1 LVGEARNDLVLR
13 VEEIAQRLVEPLGPQ
28 MIAGFGVD
36 ELDIDQHAV
45 SAALDAALK
54 DIADVQLSADL
65 L

>member
-1 LVGEARNDLVLR
+1 
-13 VEEIAQRLVEPLGPQ
+13 

-36 ELDIDQHAV
+36 ELDIDPHAV
-45 SAALDAALK
+45 SAALDTALK